1 MKNCFVLLN
10 HRPQEHMKVR
20 KWDGCTSNRF
30 RYERSNKDRHTK
42 EGKSWTILPM
52 QQREKGEQQVRM
64 LRLQEKPADL
74 LDLMKKVL
82 HQSENITDLT
92 LIFFQMMKAFM
103 LFQEHH

>member
-1 MKNCFVLLN
+1 
-10 HRPQEHMKVR
+10 
-20 KWDGCTSNRF
+20 
-30 RYERSNKDRHTK
+30 
-42 EGKSWTILPM
+42 M